1 MGRRSAPAAGGL
13 RYNQAILA
21 SKVFSF
27 TLVLALA
34 VGAACNKKKDAA
46 PAAATT
52 PAASGASSSAAA
64 TTAPA
69 PTPPAAPPV
78 PVPPKPVP
86 ENLPAVLAR
95 VNDEDVRKSDFDLLV
110 AKVRAQNQN
119 RPIPPERRDEILRGV
134 LDQLVVYTLLK
145 QEAKARNIVVEPAE
159 VEQQIDEMR
168 KQMGG
173 DGNFQKAMKA
183 QGMTIERLRSD
194 ARTEMAIAKM
204 MNAQV
209 ASAAPA
215 TDAEAKEFYD
225 KNPDKFKRPES
236 VRASHILIGVKKDAT
251 DADKAQARGRID
263 QILKR
268 AKAGE
273 DFAVLARE
281 QSQDTG
287 SAAQGGDLNYF
298 VKGQMVQPFDQVAF
312 ALKPNEISDVVTT
325 EFGYHIIKVVD
336 HKPAGALPLDE
347 VSANIKQFLTE
358 QKKQQTAEAFIT
370 QLKQKSKV
378 EVLI

>member
-1 MGRRSAPAAGGL
+1 MLPERGFERRTASGGPRL
-13 RYNQAILA
+13 QYNRQVLA
-21 SKVFSF
+21 QK
-27 TLVLALA
+27 TLVFILTCALA
-34 VGAACNKKKDAA
+34 AGAACKKKDAA
-46 PAAATT
+46 PAAG
-52 PAASGASSSAAA
+52 AAGAVPGASSTAASA
-64 TTAPA
+64 T
-69 PTPPAAPPV
+69 PTPTPPPV

-86 ENLPAVLAR
+86 QELPAVLAR
-95 VNDEDVRKSDFDLLV
+95 VNDEDVKKSDFELLI

-119 RPIPPERRDEILRGV
+119 RPIPPERRDEIFRGV

-159 VEQQIDEMR
+159 IEQQIDEMR

-173 DGNFQKAMKA
+173 DANFKKAMKA
-183 QGMTIERLRSD
+183 QGMTLERLRSD
-194 ARTEMAIAKM
+194 AQVEMAIAKM

-215 TDAEAKEFYD
+215 TDAEAKDFYD

-251 DADKAQARGRID
+251 DTEKVQARARID

-281 QSQDTG
+281 HSQDG

-312 ALKPNEISDVVTT
+312 SLKPNEISDVVTT
-325 EFGYHIIKVVD
+325 EFGYHIIKVAD
-336 HKPAGALPLDE
+336 HKAAGTLPLEE
-347 VSANIKQFLTE
+347 VSDNIKQFLTQ
-358 QKKQQTAEAFIT
+358 QKQQQTAEAFIA

>member
-1 MGRRSAPAAGGL
+1 MSNKPLCLALILALAGSAACKKKDAPAAGG
-13 RYNQAILA
+13 
-21 SKVFSF
+21 S
-27 TLVLALA
+27 
-34 VGAACNKKKDAA
+34 
-46 PAAATT
+46 T
-52 PAASGASSSAAA
+52 PAASGSTAAGA
-64 TTAPA
+64 TSTPA

-86 ENLPAVLAR
+86 ENLPPVLAR
-95 VNDEDVRKSDFDLLV
+95 VNNEDVKKSDFDLLINNL
-110 AKVRAQNQN
+110 RAQNQN
-119 RPIPPERRDEILRGV
+119 RPIPPERRDEIFRGV

-145 QEAKARNIVVEPAE
+145 QEAKARNIVVDAAE
-159 VEQQIDEMR
+159 VEQQIEEMR
-168 KQMGG
+168 KQAGG
-173 DGNFQKAMKA
+173 DANFKKAMKA

-194 ARTEMAIAKM
+194 AQTQMAIAKM

-209 ASAAPA
+209 ASTAAA
-215 TDAEAKEFYD
+215 TDAEAKDFYD

-251 DADKAQARGRID
+251 DAEKAQARARIE
-263 QILKR
+263 QVLKR

-281 QSQDTG
+281 HSQDS

-325 EFGYHIIKVVD
+325 EFGYHVIKVVD
-336 HKPAGALPLDE
+336 HKPAGTVPIED
-347 VSANIKQFLTE
+347 VSANIKEFLTK
-358 QKKQQTAEAFIT
+358 QKQQQTAEAFVT

>member
-1 MGRRSAPAAGGL
+1 LINKIFVVAL
-13 RYNQAILA
+13 I
-21 SKVFSF
+21 
-27 TLVLALA
+27 LALA
-34 VGAACNKKKDAA
+34 GGAACKKKDAPA
-46 PAAATT
+46 PA
-52 PAASGASSSAAA
+52 GSAAA
-64 TTAPA
+64 VGTSSATPSTPAQAA
-69 PTPPAAPPV
+69 PTPPVAPPV

-86 ENLPAVLAR
+86 EKLPAVLAR
-95 VNDEDVRKSDFDLLV
+95 VNNEDVKKTDFDLLV
-110 AKVRAQNQN
+110 NNLRAQNQN

-145 QEAKARNIVVEPAE
+145 QEAKARNIVVDVSE
-159 VEQQIDEMR
+159 VEQQIEEMR
-168 KQMGG
+168 KQAGG
-173 DGNFQKAMKA
+173 DANFKKAMKE
-183 QGMTIERLRSD
+183 QGMTIERLRVD
-194 ARTEMAIAKM
+194 AQNQMAIAKM

-215 TDAEAKEFYD
+215 TDAEAKDFYD

-236 VRASHILIGVKKDAT
+236 VRASHILIGIKKDAPET
-251 DADKAQARGRID
+251 EKAQARARID
-263 QILKR
+263 QVLKR

-281 QSQDTG
+281 HSQDG

-312 ALKPNEISDVVTT
+312 SLKPNEISDVVTT
-325 EFGYHIIKVVD
+325 EFGYHIIKVTD
-336 HKPAGALPLDE
+336 HKPAGTVPIEE
-347 VSANIKQFLTE
+347 VSANIKEFLTK
-358 QKKQQTAEAFIT
+358 QKQQQTAEAFVA

>member
-1 MGRRSAPAAGGL
+1 MTAKPGGRL
-13 RYNQAILA
+13 RYNPEVLSNKIIGFALI
-21 SKVFSF
+21 
-27 TLVLALA
+27 LALA
-34 VGAACNKKKDAA
+34 AGAGCKRKDAA
-46 PAAATT
+46 PAAAPAAT
-52 PAASGASSSAAA
+52 PAASGATGAA
-64 TTAPA
+64 TGTPTPPPA
-69 PTPPAAPPV
+69 PPAAPPV

-95 VNDEDVRKSDFDLLV
+95 VNSEDVKKADFDLLIN
-110 AKVRAQNQN
+110 KLRAQNQN
-119 RPIPPERRDEILRGV
+119 RPIPPERRDEIFRGV
-134 LDQLVVYTLLK
+134 LDQLVVYTLLR
-145 QEAKARNIVVEPAE
+145 QEVKARNIVVDAAE
-159 VEQQIDEMR
+159 VERQIEEMR

-173 DGNFQKAMKA
+173 DANFKKAMKA

-194 ARTEMAIAKM
+194 AQTEMAISKM

-209 ASAAPA
+209 ASAPPA
-215 TDAEAKEFYD
+215 TDVEAKEFYD

-236 VRASHILIGVKKDAT
+236 VRASHILIGVKKDAS
-251 DADKAQARGRID
+251 DAEKAQSRARIE
-263 QILKR
+263 QVLKR

-281 QSQDTG
+281 HSQDG

-312 ALKPNEISDVVTT
+312 ALKANEISDVVTT

-336 HKPAGALPLDE
+336 HKPAGSVPLEE
-347 VSANIKQFLTE
+347 VSANIKEFLT
-358 QKKQQTAEAFIT
+358 QQKQQQAAEAFIA
-370 QLKQKSKV
+370 QLKQRSKV